1 MFEKNP
7 WMPCGR
13 RAGGLG
19 TRVEA
24 GRPGGDTGQ
33 RGVQEEGNGCLGDVE
48 GRWRGLGDGQEER
61 DGDSLFSLSGQT
73 REPEEGML
81 HLGICSPA
89 RQRDSWTS

>member
-33 RGVQEEGNGCLGDVE
+33 RGVWEEGNGCLGDVE
-48 GRWRGLGDGQEER
+48 GR
-61 DGDSLFSLSGQT
+61 
-73 REPEEGML
+73 
-81 HLGICSPA
+81 
-89 RQRDSWTS
+89 